1 MFDLDQA
8 VMTAKL
14 QLRAYSKPND
24 HKDLWEFDG
33 FEEGTCIATSDLPL
47 SGYKNYTVTIDIAE
61 INSSPLYAEYALF
74 DDYGEWE
81 FKLMHINYKF
91 KTLK

>member
-33 FEEGTCIATSDLPL
+33 FEEGTCISTSDITP
-47 SGYKNYTVTIDIAE
+47 SGSENYTMTINITE
-61 INSSPLYAEYALF
+61 INNSPIYAEYMLF

-81 FKLMHINYKF
+81 FKLIHIHYKF